1 MRSAACS
8 RGVTLIEVM
17 FALAI
22 LLVAASGM
30 VGIHNQG
37 VQMMADARQM
47 TRATGI
53 ASDLV
58 EQIESWGYTD
68 GRLVDGNP
76 GNNGELGDHGQ
87 FLAQALTYAGEYAEA
102 NLAAGPWYGIP
113 TASLPAGYER
123 YWNVADDDLDGN
135 GTVDVKRIAVVVRW
149 PHGNGF
155 RRVVLV
161 TSKLNPAVY
170 R

>member
-1 MRSAACS
+1 MRSAARS

-47 TRATGI
+47 TRATHL
-53 ASDLV
+53 ANDLV
-58 EQIESWGYTD
+58 EQIDSWGYTD
-68 GRLVDGNP
+68 ARLNDSNAS
-76 GNNGELGDHGQ
+76 NNADIGDMQHA
-87 FLAQALTYAGEYAEA
+87 AQALTYAAEYDETR
-102 NLAAGPWYGIP
+102 LGAGPWYGVP
-113 TASLPAGYER
+113 TASLPSGYER
-123 YWNVADDDLDGN
+123 YWNVADTDLDGN
-135 GTVDVKRIAVVVRW
+135 GTPDVKIISVVVRW

-155 RRVVLV
+155 RRVVLI